1 MTTPFKP
8 TSLAISLMAAAVLSA
23 CGGGGSDDAVVVPAA
38 DKLVSINFAALNGVT
53 PVKCGTVLSGMG
65 STGVAANVQDLR
77 FYITKLALVN
87 DKGVAVP
94 VKLDSNVWQLT
105 QGAETVSLIDLEDAT
120 GACATATNTAATN
133 AVITGSVP
141 AGTYVGLNATM
152 GVPSTMNHSAITGG
166 VAPLDIAATAWSW
179 QSGRKFAKIELNP
192 VGGIVKTVAATATT
206 PAVTSTIN
214 TFNFHQGST
223 GCAAKV
229 DAAGVAVKDAAGN
242 ATYTCSNPNLMDF
255 SLASFDATTQKVVLD
270 VGQLFKTTDI
280 TQEKGGAAGCMSGA
294 TDPECPTMFTELQVS
309 FGSGSTG
316 LPISGG
322 AAQKIFR
329 AAAK

>member
-1 MTTPFKP
+1 MTTRLKR
-8 TSLAISLMAAAVLSA
+8 TSLAISLMAAVVLAA
-23 CGGGGSDDAVVVPAA
+23 CGGGGSDAVVAPAA
-38 DKLVSINFAALNGVT
+38 DKLVSINFVALNGAT
-53 PVKCGTVLSGMG
+53 PVKCGTALSGMG
-65 STGVAANVQDLR
+65 STGASADVQDLR

-133 AVITGSVP
+133 AVITGSVS
-141 AGTYVGLNATM
+141 AGIYVGLSATM

-192 VGGIVKTVAATATT
+192 VGGIVKTVAATATS

-214 TFNFHQGST
+214 TFNFHLGST

-270 VGQLFKTTDI
+270 VGQLFKTTNI
-280 TQEKGGAAGCMSGA
+280 TQENGGAAGCMSGA
-294 TDPECPTMFTELQVS
+294 TDPECHTMFTEFQVTL
-309 FGSGSTG
+309 GSGSNG

-322 AAQKIFR
+322 AAQKIFK